1 MGKTKHEIK
10 WENFER
16 GKICVSRGQTDTDTP
31 ALANIQAAIKHRCAF
46 KLIKYLWN
54 CRTAENLL

>member
-46 KLIKYLWN
+46 KLIKYL
-54 CRTAENLL
+54 